1 MEEEMFKRDQRNSIS
16 YNITRTSVAKQGQR
30 PFTHILCNIYT
41 YIYIF
46 SPQSWLSFISSLDR
60 EDKVEKSSNHELRH
74 MTNGIIPNQV
84 TKQVI
89 KNTTS

>member
-1 MEEEMFKRDQRNSIS
+1 MFKRDQRNSI

-41 YIYIF
+41 YIYIY

-60 EDKVEKSSNHELRH
+60 EDKVEKPSNHELRH
-74 MTNGIIPNQV
+74 MTTGIIPNQV